1 MNDGPANDGK
11 VPKKERMRFVSAEQ
25 VAQRAGVSRS
35 AVSRTFTPGASVAP
49 ATREKVLRAAEELGY
64 HVNDLAR
71 GVLANQSRLVGI
83 VATRPEVGFRAHL
96 AAALAKSLIR
106 RGSIP
111 ILVNTGQ
118 TEEELLAA
126 QKMLIGHRAEAI
138 IILSGSPP
146 ASFLELAQRNGQP
159 LVVIG
164 RSEPDAD
171 HVRAGNTEAS
181 RKAAT
186 AFYDS
191 GRRRLAVIGSNSGT
205 PAIVE
210 RENAFLATAETLGA
224 SVTVARGGDSDYDGG
239 VTAGRA
245 LFSQTIKPD
254 AVFCANDQI
263 AFGLMDGAPGSRI
276 AHSRGSR
283 RHRFRR
289 RTRIRLAELS
299 ADHLPP
305 GPADHGA
312 TRRRADGAA
321 AGKSGLAAGLRVRHS
336 RTGHPPKLPTVSSSL
351 MAFRR
356 GHPVARRVMTLEH
369 DAEKCERFSGDIML

>member
-1 MNDGPANDGK
+1 MNDGPVKDGK
-11 VPKKERMRFVSAEQ
+11 APKKERMRFVSAEQ
-25 VAQRAGVSRS
+25 VAQLAGVSRS

-49 ATREKVLRAAEELGY
+49 ATREKVLRAAQDLGY

-96 AAALAKSLIR
+96 AAALAKLLIR

-111 ILVNTGQ
+111 ILINTGQ
-118 TEEELLAA
+118 TEDELLAA

-146 ASFLELAQRNGQP
+146 ASFFELAQRNGQP

-171 HVRAGNTEAS
+171 HVRVGNSEAS

-186 AFYDS
+186 AFYES
-191 GRRRLAVIGSNSGT
+191 GRRRLAVIGSNTGT
-205 PAIVE
+205 PSIVE
-210 RENAFLATAETLGA
+210 RERAFLSAAEALGA
-224 SVTVARGGDSDYDGG
+224 SVVVGRGGDSDYDGG

-245 LFSQTIKPD
+245 LFSGKTKPD

-263 AFGLMDGAPGSRI
+263 AFGLMDVVRQEARLRIPEDVAVIGFDDVPESSWLSYQLTTFRQDPLTMALRAVELMERRLENPDAPAGYERVIPELVIRQS
-276 AHSRGSR
+276 
-283 RHRFRR
+283 FR
-289 RTRIRLAELS
+289 
-299 ADHLPP
+299 P
-305 GPADHGA
+305 
-312 TRRRADGAA
+312 
-321 AGKSGLAAGLRVRHS
+321 
-336 RTGHPPKLPTVSSSL
+336 
-351 MAFRR
+351 
-356 GHPVARRVMTLEH
+356 
-369 DAEKCERFSGDIML
+369 

>member
-1 MNDGPANDGK
+1 MNDGPVNDGK
-11 VPKKERMRFVSAEQ
+11 APKKERMRFVSAEQ
-25 VAQRAGVSRS
+25 VAQLAGVSRS
-35 AVSRTFTPGASVAP
+35 AVSRSFTPGASVAP
-49 ATREKVLRAAEELGY
+49 ATREKVLRAADELGY

-111 ILVNTGQ
+111 ILINTGQ
-118 TEEELLAA
+118 TEDELLAA

-171 HVRAGNTEAS
+171 HVRVGNSEAS

-186 AFYDS
+186 ALYDS
-191 GRRRLAVIGSNSGT
+191 GRRRLAVGGSNTGT
-205 PAIVE
+205 PSILE
-210 RENAFLATAETLGA
+210 RETAFLATAESLGA
-224 SVTVARGGDSDYDGG
+224 SVTVQRGGDSDYDGG

-245 LFSQTIKPD
+245 LFSGTIKPD

-263 AFGLMDGAPGSRI
+263 AFGLMDVVRQEARLRIPEDVAVIGFDDVPESAWLSYQLTTFRQDPLTMAQRAVALMERRLENPDAPAGYERVIPELVIRQS
-276 AHSRGSR
+276 
-283 RHRFRR
+283 FR
-289 RTRIRLAELS
+289 
-299 ADHLPP
+299 P
-305 GPADHGA
+305 
-312 TRRRADGAA
+312 
-321 AGKSGLAAGLRVRHS
+321 
-336 RTGHPPKLPTVSSSL
+336 
-351 MAFRR
+351 
-356 GHPVARRVMTLEH
+356 
-369 DAEKCERFSGDIML
+369 